1 MSVFAGFLAN
11 TNTPTVPSAYTAANA
26 VTLSFGASTVDA
38 LSNRPPKNIC
48 EFGRLIVEL
57 NDAAGVTQVDCFLTW
72 DADGDH
78 LAAGPFSS
86 TSIVAALTDAL
97 SEDKVS
103 VAFGLDQWVAVWPS
117 TGTHPTLYLHLK
129 HTGGSSTPD
138 VVTAHLLW
146 RQRPEMF

>member
-11 TNTPTVPSAYTAANA
+11 TNTPTVPSAYNKTNA

-38 LSNRPPKNIC
+38 LSARPPKNIC

-57 NDAAGVTQVDCFLTW
+57 NDAAGVTQVDCYLTW

-86 TSIVAALTDAL
+86 TSIVAALTT
-97 SEDKVS
+97 SNKVS

-117 TGTHPTLYLHLK
+117 TGTHPNLYLHLK